1 METDLY
7 NYQNKNILTYL
18 SYYSKVNQRA
28 ENYYLFIKKYK
39 KYTSEYLKSITILL
53 NSFTPSFNK
62 VENNNNIIQINN
74 NEQNIKNKIEL
85 DLSPLDK
92 ITEMI
97 YKECKAQINSL
108 NFFLKNIELSLDN
121 FKGTLKQTKKDVEK
135 QKDNCKNLEKQFI
148 ESISSFKKENEELIK
163 DIAVLEDRI
172 IKFYYLNKKM
182 NKNYIN
188 ENEEEIN
195 EKIKELK
202 ARENSFMIKEN
213 NKLQIF
219 INFNKEIE
227 NCGNQIKGNTFFLI
241 KIFKLSIN
249 SFSNYFLNFFNLN
262 QEKNFSEKINIKN
275 DIKNKEFK
283 EYEVSINKNL
293 KIINKNTIQLSLI
306 QTKLKKYMPRIL
318 KTDTN
323 NVSQEICDLIQNEG
337 YNIQIEDVDLNPSDT
352 LYIMEKLNVF
362 NLLNKDNYIIEKEK
376 NKITITELV
385 EKLFQLK
392 IKDENYENKMEEIS
406 KKIYEYLEKDVD
418 YRSHFLFALG
428 NQRANTKINLSEKLY
443 DILTNFFSFI
453 ADMIYI
459 EKDYYTENNLII
471 LSQTFYKEVKN
482 DKIYLYVPIKMHK
495 LFHNEEYWVEYIK
508 YQISLEVKDKIFS
521 NPHIQGKI
529 NQEKM
534 NKTNNE
540 IIFSQ
545 ILSVN
550 QSMKN
555 LELDDNM
562 IIKIMNSILSFYT
575 KLSPETKKEI
585 MKYIN
590 LDPM

>member
-135 QKDNCKNLEKQFI
+135 QKDNCKKQKKQFI

-202 ARENSFMIKEN
+202 AKENSFMIKEN

-362 NLLNKDNYIIEKEK
+362 NLLNKDNYIIEKKK
-376 NKITITELV
+376 NK
-385 EKLFQLK
+385 
-392 IKDENYENKMEEIS
+392 
-406 KKIYEYLEKDVD
+406 
-418 YRSHFLFALG
+418 
-428 NQRANTKINLSEKLY
+428 TKINLSEKLY

-471 LSQTFYKEVKN
+471 LSQTFYKEDKN

-521 NPHIQGKI
+521 DPHIQGKI